1 MLSFNKPVEYTS
13 ISHEYS
19 IFYLSEL
26 MNIEL
31 RIEINTKLTKFD
43 PDYPEFLS
51 NARTGGWK

>member
-1 MLSFNKPVEYTS
+1 MLSFNMPVEHTS

-51 NARTGGWK
+51 NARTGG

>member
-1 MLSFNKPVEYTS
+1 MLSLNMPVEHTS

-31 RIEINTKLTKFD
+31 RIEINTKFTKFD

-51 NARTGGWK
+51 NAWTGG